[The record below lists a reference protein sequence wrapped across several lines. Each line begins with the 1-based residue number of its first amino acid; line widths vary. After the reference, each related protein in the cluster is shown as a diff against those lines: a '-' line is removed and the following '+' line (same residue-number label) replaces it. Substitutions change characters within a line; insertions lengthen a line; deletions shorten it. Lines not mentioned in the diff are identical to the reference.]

1 MGVRLSLDDFGT
13 GYSSLLHLQSLPF
26 DELKLDRSFVKSM
39 VESRQSRKIT
49 ATVIGLGV
57 SLGLQTVCEGIE
69 CREQADLL
77 LWQGGGLG
85 QGWLFGKPM
94 PSEQLAD
101 FCLRPE
107 TGAMEGCESAV
118 SGLSVNLEA

>member
-1 MGVRLSLDDFGT
+1 MFACHLDDFGT

-39 VESRQSRKIT
+39 VDSRQSRKIT

-69 CREQADLL
+69 CQEQADLL
-77 LWQGGGLG
+77 LWQGGTLG
-85 QGWLFGKPM
+85 QGWLFGKPDA
-94 PSEQLAD
+94 L
-101 FCLRPE
+101 
-107 TGAMEGCESAV
+107 
-118 SGLSVNLEA
+118 